1 MHKLH
6 LKLWFVLFIG
16 GLLFVGMLPIW
27 VQAAPPPLPTR
38 PIPTDTPTPTPMPTA
53 TPTATLTPIA
63 EPSQSSSIV
72 LEAQSTTPLEWDRLW
87 TVIEWQDGDGAWQ
100 PVEGW
105 QGPFDAVDAARGH
118 KTWSIPPTLFGRG
131 PFRWRVD
138 TARNGLT
145 LATSQSFT
153 LPERAGVRLT
163 IELTLPAAPSQ
174 PVLLPMTG
182 SSLGWLAAVI
192 LMASLLCL
200 WWLPKSSKH
209 R

>member
-1 MHKLH
+1 MRKLY
-6 LKLWFVLFIG
+6 LKLSFVLFIG

-38 PIPTDTPTPTPMPTA
+38 PIPTDTPTPTPTPT
-53 TPTATLTPIA
+53 TPPTATLTPIPEA
-63 EPSQSSSIV
+63 AQSSSIV
-72 LEAQSTTPLEWDRLW
+72 LEAQSTASLEWNRLW
-87 TVIEWQDGDGAWQ
+87 TMVEWQDGDGAWQ
-100 PVEGW
+100 LVEGW
-105 QGPFDAVDAARGH
+105 QGPFDEVDAAGGH

-138 TARNGLT
+138 TAQNGLT

-153 LPERAGVRLT
+153 LPNRVGVRLT
-163 IELTLPAAPSQ
+163 IEMTLPAAPAQ

-182 SSLGWLAAVI
+182 SALGWPAVII
-192 LMASLLCL
+192 LMASLFCL
-200 WWLPKSSKH
+200 WRAWKSPEH